1 MMTIKYQL
9 PARPT
14 FPDDEW
20 TKLVCRIGQGHA
32 CCRYLTMNPAGWSC
46 EKHGNLKFHL
56 DQRVATNIMT
66 AQGDNCEGLKAR

>member
-1 MMTIKYQL
+1 MTVRTQI

-20 TKLVCRIGQGHA
+20 TRQVCRIGQGQA
-32 CCRYLTMNPAGWSC
+32 CCRYLTMSPAGWSC
-46 EKHGNLKFHL
+46 EKYGSLKAHL
-56 DQRVATNIMT
+56 DRRVAANSIT